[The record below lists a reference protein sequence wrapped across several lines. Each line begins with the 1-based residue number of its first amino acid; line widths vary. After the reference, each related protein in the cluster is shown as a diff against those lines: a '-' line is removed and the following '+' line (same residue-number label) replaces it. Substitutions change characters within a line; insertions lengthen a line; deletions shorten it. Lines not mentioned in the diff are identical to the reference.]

1 MSKIPNPECYA
12 CVYYSEIFQS
22 FWETSENTNRLF
34 WNIAL
39 FCEFLFLKL
48 TILSLWGGQCPWV
61 GLRGWGVMPK
71 AKGWLKL
78 GAQSEHP
85 QQQGHGCICG
95 HRRRQV
101 GPCMGGTRV
110 HSFFIALRTLLQKF
124 FPHFSPTSS
133 LPHKLFLLAWNHA
146 VISPILHKKN
156 TFLTQ
161 SLTPVITPFFSFPL
175 QWNSVKELFL
185 SAVSTFS
192 PPILEHI

>member
-34 WNIAL
+34 WHIAL

-48 TILSLWGGQCPWV
+48 TIFSLWRGQCPWV
-61 GLRGWGVMPK
+61 GLRGWGVMSK

-95 HRRRQV
+95 HRCRQV
-101 GPCMGGTRV
+101 GPCMGGTRGR
-110 HSFFIALRTLLQKF
+110 SFFYCFEDAAPKILPSLFPNIKF
-124 FPHFSPTSS
+124 ASQIISISMKSCSYFSH
-133 LPHKLFLLAWNHA
+133 LK
-146 VISPILHKKN
+146 
-156 TFLTQ
+156 
-161 SLTPVITPFFSFPL
+161 
-175 QWNSVKELFL
+175 
-185 SAVSTFS
+185 
-192 PPILEHI
+192 